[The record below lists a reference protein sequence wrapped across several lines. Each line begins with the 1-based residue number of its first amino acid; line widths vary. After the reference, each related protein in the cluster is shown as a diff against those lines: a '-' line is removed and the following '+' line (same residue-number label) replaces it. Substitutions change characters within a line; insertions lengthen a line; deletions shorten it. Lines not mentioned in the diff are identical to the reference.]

1 MYIPLRAHSHYSL
14 LEAVPHIDDL
24 VKKSTEY
31 GFTALAIT
39 DINNMYGAIEFYKAC
54 KKKNIKPVLAIEIAV
69 SSDSHQYIIAV
80 YAKNEAGYRTLL
92 KLISKAQMNDF
103 RTPHLESDDLKLLN
117 QNVIIIA
124 HEENILKYID
134 SLNLVLLED
143 IYREIYSTDII
154 IKSATEKN
162 TKKEEKIEGGE
173 DSDELNLYKKE
184 IVKSKYKLVATQP
197 SRYMKL
203 EDKEAHRVMV
213 NVHNDADSEDRYKRL
228 YKPYD
233 LHFFSPFEV
242 SEIFVGYEVAIEASQ
257 EIADKCNVEL
267 VLGKWYFPNIETKI
281 GPDEDL
287 RELVLA
293 GIADRGL
300 DPNDEKLME
309 RVEYEL
315 SVIKEKGFPVY
326 FLVVYD
332 LLRFARENKILT
344 NIRGS
349 VAGSMVTYLLRIT
362 KCNPFVYKLPFERF
376 LNRERPSAPDIDM
389 DYADNRRDEVLD
401 YTREKYGRDNV
412 AQIGTFGAMLARG
425 AVRDVARALKY
436 PYIVG
441 DRISRMIPPP
451 RQGFPVTI
459 DMALEEVPEL
469 KKAYTEDREVQ
480 HIIDMSRKLEGCVR
494 HVSVHAAGTVIA
506 PGPVSDFAPIQWDPK
521 GEKII
526 TQYEM
531 NAVGEDNV
539 GLLKYD
545 FLGIRNLS
553 ILATAIDIVKAE
565 YNIDVDIEE
574 IPVDDKKTFDML
586 ARGETVGL
594 FQLNGGGMTK
604 FLKELKPTTI
614 FDINAMVALYRPGPL
629 EMIPEYIR
637 RKHNAKLISYTD
649 PRLEQILDQ
658 SFGVIVYQDDVMLTA
673 IHLAGYSW
681 LAADKLRKAMGKKIP
696 AEMQEQKEKLM
707 KGFLQNG
714 LSKEKAVELWT
725 QIEPFAAYGFN
736 KAHAASYGRVAYQT
750 AYMKANY
757 PYAYMT
763 AIMTH
768 ESGDV
773 DKINE
778 IVSECKR
785 MNINVLPPDVN
796 YSDSSFTIVKK
807 ENNIQEKEINKEIK
821 ETERKN
827 GVIEEIRFGLL
838 SIKNLGYDI
847 AEAIMVERK
856 SNGKYKSLE
865 DFMQRVKHK
874 NLNKKSL
881 EALAMCGALDSLM
894 DRSIILSN
902 SEELLAY
909 HRDFVKD
916 TQDQRSLFDF
926 KPSFKLKPGKEIK
939 VEDKLAWERELLGLY
954 VSGFPLDPWKD
965 KIMKRPINIE
975 SIQHDTVKVIDGIDV
990 SIPVLIEKVK
1000 ITKTKKGDRMALLSV
1015 RDYTGMIEIAVF
1027 PETYEK
1033 YKNRCVVDSVTL
1045 LRGKVFTRN
1054 GDRTIVVDELKEI
1067 ARE

>member
-24 VKKSTEY
+24 VKKSAEY
-31 GFTALAIT
+31 GYTALAIT
-39 DINNMYGAIEFYKAC
+39 DTNNMYGAIEFYKAC
-54 KKKNIKPVLAIEIAV
+54 KKKNIKPILATEIV
-69 SSDSHQYIIAV
+69 VFFDSHQYTVAC
-80 YAKNEAGYRTLL
+80 YAKNELGYRTLL

-103 RTPHLESDDLKLLN
+103 RTPHLESEDLKLLN
-117 QNVIIIA
+117 NNVIIIA
-124 HEENILKYID
+124 HDENILLYIE
-134 SLNLVLLED
+134 SLNLILLED
-143 IYREIYSTDII
+143 IYREIYSTDIV
-154 IKSATEKN
+154 IKNKIETITETN

-184 IVKSKYKLVATQP
+184 IIKSKYRLVATQP
-197 SRYMKL
+197 SRYIKL

-213 NVHNDADSEDRYKRL
+213 NVHNDADSEDSYKRL

-233 LHFFSPFEV
+233 LHFYSPD
-242 SEIFVGYEVAIEASQ
+242 EVAEAFADYNEAIEMSQ
-257 EIADKCNVEL
+257 EISDKCDVDL
-267 VLGKWYFPNIETKI
+267 VLGKWHFPNIETKV

-389 DYADNRRDEVLD
+389 DYADDRRDEVLN
-401 YTREKYGRDNV
+401 YTREKYGKDNV

-451 RQGFPVTI
+451 KQGFPVTI
-459 DMALEEVPEL
+459 DIALAEVPEL
-469 KKAYTEDREVQ
+469 KKAYEEDRETQ

-506 PGPVSDFAPIQWDPK
+506 PSAVSDFAPIQWDPK

-553 ILATAIDIVKAE
+553 ILATAIEIVKAE

-574 IPVDDKKTFDML
+574 IPVDDKKTFEML

-637 RKHNAKLISYTD
+637 RKHNPKLISYTD
-649 PRLEQILDQ
+649 PRLEPILDQ

-707 KGFLQNG
+707 KGFLENG

-736 KAHAASYGRVAYQT
+736 KAHAASYGLVAYQT
-750 AYMKANY
+750 AYMKANF

-785 MNINVLPPDVN
+785 MHINVLPPDVN
-796 YSDSSFTIVKK
+796 YSDSSFTIVKNREAVNNNTQELEK
-807 ENNIQEKEINKEIK
+807 LEISKIENK
-821 ETERKN
+821 
-827 GVIEEIRFGLL
+827 EEIRFGLL

-856 SNGKYKSLE
+856 AGGKYKSLE
-865 DFMQRVKHK
+865 
-874 NLNKKSL
+874 
-881 EALAMCGALDSLM
+881 
-894 DRSIILSN
+894 
-902 SEELLAY
+902 
-909 HRDFVKD
+909 
-916 TQDQRSLFDF
+916 
-926 KPSFKLKPGKEIK
+926 EIGRAH
-939 VEDKLAWERELLGLY
+939 V
-954 VSGFPLDPWKD
+954 
-965 KIMKRPINIE
+965 
-975 SIQHDTVKVIDGIDV
+975 
-990 SIPVLIEKVK
+990 
-1000 ITKTKKGDRMALLSV
+1000 
-1015 RDYTGMIEIAVF
+1015 
-1027 PETYEK
+1027 
-1033 YKNRCVVDSVTL
+1033 
-1045 LRGKVFTRN
+1045 
-1054 GDRTIVVDELKEI
+1054 
-1067 ARE
+1067 